1 MRQALLW
8 PLLAALI
15 CLFPLLV
22 PPFYT
27 TLAAY
32 TGLAAIVTLGVV
44 LLTGIGGQSS
54 FGQATFVG
62 IGAYSTAYL
71 TKTLAVPPLLA
82 LPAALA
88 ATALVAWLL
97 SLITVRLSGHFLALT
112 SVAWGVSFFYLF
124 GAVPFLGGY
133 GGINDIP
140 GLTFGGARLPDT
152 LYAALIWLCLLA
164 LIALTR
170 NLLDS
175 RTGRAIRA
183 LPGGRVMAESMG
195 IDTANTIRASFLI
208 AALYAGLSGWLFAH
222 FQRFVN
228 PTPFSFNTSI
238 DYVFMAI
245 VGGAG
250 HLWGAVLGAAVVSV
264 LRDQLNDLLPR
275 LLGQTGNYEGVVF
288 ALVVILLLHRAPGG
302 LWPLLQRRLPNP
314 KPPSANPTA
323 AVPPRRAYPATS
335 GAILEVTD
343 VTKRFSGVVAN
354 NAVSFSVAP
363 AEILALIG
371 PNGAGKSTLF
381 DLVSGVTS
389 VTGGSIRLFGDPIDR
404 LGARAIARRGLARTF
419 QHVRLLPAMSVLEN
433 VALGAHL
440 RGRAGI
446 LASMF
451 RLDRAEE
458 ARLLAEASR
467 QIARVGLQ
475 VFEHQPAGS
484 LALGQQRIVEIARA
498 LCLDPALLLLDEPAA
513 GLRLQEKQQLGAL
526 LARLRAD
533 GTAVLIVEHDM
544 DFVMALAD
552 RIVVMDFGTK
562 IAQGHPADIQANQ
575 AVLEAYLGGVA

>member
-1 MRQALLW
+1 
-8 PLLAALI
+8 
-15 CLFPLLV
+15 
-22 PPFYT
+22 
-27 TLAAY
+27 
-32 TGLAAIVTLGVV
+32 
-44 LLTGIGGQSS
+44 
-54 FGQATFVG
+54 
-62 IGAYSTAYL
+62 
-71 TKTLAVPPLLA
+71 
-82 LPAALA
+82 
-88 ATALVAWLL
+88 
-97 SLITVRLSGHFLALT
+97 
-112 SVAWGVSFFYLF
+112 
-124 GAVPFLGGY
+124 
-133 GGINDIP
+133 
-140 GLTFGGARLPDT
+140 
-152 LYAALIWLCLLA
+152 
-164 LIALTR
+164 
-170 NLLDS
+170 
-175 RTGRAIRA
+175 
-183 LPGGRVMAESMG
+183 
-195 IDTANTIRASFLI
+195 
-208 AALYAGLSGWLFAH
+208 
-222 FQRFVN
+222 
-228 PTPFSFNTSI
+228 
-238 DYVFMAI
+238 
-245 VGGAG
+245 
-250 HLWGAVLGAAVVSV
+250 
-264 LRDQLNDLLPR
+264 
-275 LLGQTGNYEGVVF
+275 
-288 ALVVILLLHRAPGG
+288 
-302 LWPLLQRRLPNP
+302 
-314 KPPSANPTA
+314 
-323 AVPPRRAYPATS
+323 VPPRRAYPATS

-446 LASMF
+446 LASML

-467 QIARVGLQ
+467 QITRVGLQ
-475 VFEHQPAGS
+475 AFEHQPAGS